1 MRNDPVETTW
11 TEAVTALVVM
21 GIIAFLLLL

>member
-1 MRNDPVETTW
+1 MDNDPVETTW
-11 TEAVTALVVM
+11 TEVMTALVVM